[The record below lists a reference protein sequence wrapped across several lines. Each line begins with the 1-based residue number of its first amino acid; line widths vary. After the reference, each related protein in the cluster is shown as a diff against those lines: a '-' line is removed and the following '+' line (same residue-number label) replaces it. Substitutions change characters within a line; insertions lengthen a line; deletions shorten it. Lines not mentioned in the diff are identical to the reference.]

1 MSHDHDHSHE
11 HEHAPQA
18 IRTEA
23 IESLLLEKGLL
34 TPTAVDE
41 VITRYAERVG
51 PMNGAKIVAR
61 AWKDPEFK
69 ARLLANG
76 TEAIEEFD
84 LEGGQ
89 VEKLVVVENTPD
101 THNAVVCTLCSCYP
115 WAVLGL
121 PPKWYKDPAYRSRI
135 VREPRTVLSEMG
147 LEIESDVNVRVWDSS
162 AEVRYMV
169 LPMPPASIENK
180 LGDMTEEQLAE
191 LITRDSMIG
200 VEVLN

>member
-1 MSHDHDHSHE
+1 MSHGHDHE
-11 HEHAPQA
+11 HELLPQA

-34 TPTAVDE
+34 TPNAVDE
-41 VITRYAERVG
+41 VIARYAERIG
-51 PMNGAKIVAR
+51 PMNGAKIVAK

-69 ARLLANG
+69 KRLLDNG
-76 TEAIEEFD
+76 TDAIEEFD

-89 VEKLVVVENTPD
+89 VEKLVVVENTP
-101 THNAVVCTLCSCYP
+101 TEHNAVVCTLCSCYP

-135 VREPRTVLSEMG
+135 VREPRKVLAEMG
-147 LEIESDVNVRVWDSS
+147 LELASDVSIKVWDSS

-169 LPMPPASIENK
+169 LPMPPEHLSDEVLAQQSEA
-180 LGDMTEEQLAE
+180 QLAE
-191 LITRDSMIG
+191 LISRDSMIG
-200 VEVLN
+200 VEVLG